1 MLGYPRELAM
11 IAEIGLKTNTKFKI
25 INKKIKPMLERIV
38 DDK

>member
-11 IAEIGLKTNTKFKI
+11 IAEIGLKTNTKFKT